1 MNWADDL
8 KPGSTCI
15 RQNPQWIPGDSKHG
29 YNPPEREPL
38 MKQPGYRLSVS
49 IGLMA
54 LLAGFLLNRE
64 ASAQSLSMSD
74 LPGHERVQEAVQA
87 IGKIRPV
94 PVNEIHWAIGAGKL
108 FFSSE
113 GERRQVILATGEI
126 SPAADEPVRAKDDGP
141 RSSGRRE
148 GGAGRAQQREWI
160 ASSDGKWKAEY
171 RDFNVVLHSLDGD
184 GKTVGEPVPITTTG
198 TEKHR
203 FGTACW
209 VYGEELYQ
217 QDAMWFSPDSS
228 KLAFYEIDESHMKTY
243 FLTTRNTA
251 TYTSLHTEQYPTA
264 GQDNPHVRLHIRD
277 IASGKTIAL
286 SVDGPPDQYIYGI
299 RFSADS
305 SELIF
310 HRTNRWQNVMD
321 LMAANVSSGAIRTIV
336 SETQETWQNNSPN
349 MQFLADNQRFVWETE
364 KTGWKQFELRH
375 LDGRL
380 LATLTPAA
388 EYPVHQVVKI
398 DEANGWFYYSAFSDE
413 NRLNL
418 QLHRSRLDGTNQG
431 VEPGQRLTPGS
442 FHFSAFDISA
452 DNSYFTAS
460 RETFCDP
467 PATVLFST
475 EGKQVA
481 TLAEASKSMFEE
493 NGVTPGEL
501 FSFTARDGKTT
512 IYGRLQFPRN
522 FDPSRKYPLL
532 IDVYGG
538 PSSSGVNNRFIAG
551 NPWCEFG
558 FIIAKIGNRGTQN
571 MGKAFESAT
580 YLNLGITD
588 LDDQADGVHHLATRP
603 YVDGSRVGIYGHSY
617 GGYMS
622 ALALLRYPDVFHVGV
637 AGAPVTDWKN
647 YDTIYTERYM
657 RTPQENGQG
666 YKAGSCVELAANL
679 KGRLFLLHGLVD
691 DNVHPS
697 NTWQLADALHKAGKR
712 FDMMIYP
719 NSAHGFGYEE
729 LKWEYL
735 IRHLK
740 P

>member
-1 MNWADDL
+1 
-8 KPGSTCI
+8 
-15 RQNPQWIPGDSKHG
+15 
-29 YNPPEREPL
+29 
-38 MKQPGYRLSVS
+38 MKQFRFRLSVF
-49 IGLMA
+49 LTLLV
-54 LLAGFLLNRE
+54 LLAGFCSHRE
-64 ASAQSLSMSD
+64 IRAQSLSMSD
-74 LPGHERVQEAVQA
+74 LPGHERVQEAMQA
-87 IGKIRPV
+87 IAKIRPAG
-94 PVNEIHWAIGAGKL
+94 VNDLHWATDADKL
-108 FFSSE
+108 FFSSG
-113 GERRQVILATGEI
+113 GERRQVNLQTGEVSAAENEPERKKVE
-126 SPAADEPVRAKDDGP
+126 SPGP
-141 RSSGRRE
+141 AGRRE
-148 GGAGRAQQREWI
+148 GGAGRARQREWI
-160 ASSDGKWKAEY
+160 ASPDGKWKAEY
-171 RDFNVVLHSLDGD
+171 RDFNLLLHSLDGD
-184 GKTVGEPVPITTTG
+184 GKTIGEPVPVTKTG
-198 TEKHR
+198 SEKHR

-217 QDAMWFSPDSS
+217 QDAMWFSPDST

-243 FLTTRNTA
+243 YLTTRNTA
-251 TYTSLHTEQYPTA
+251 GYTSLHTEQYPIA
-264 GQDNPHVRLHIRD
+264 GEDNPHVRLHVYD
-277 IASGKTIAL
+277 IASGRPLVLNI
-286 SVDGPPDQYIYGI
+286 DGPPDQYIYGI

-336 SETQETWQNNSPN
+336 TETQETWQDNSPH
-349 MQFLADNQRFVWETE
+349 MQFLSDNQRFVWETE

-380 LATLTPAA
+380 LATLTPPA

-398 DEANGWFYYSAFSDE
+398 DEENGWFYYSAFSDE

-418 QLHRSRLDGTNQG
+418 QLHRTRLDGSNDG
-431 VEPGQRLTPGS
+431 GSPGERLTSGS
-442 FHFSAFDISA
+442 FHYSAFDISA
-452 DNSYFTAS
+452 DNKYFTAS
-460 RETFCDP
+460 RETISDP
-467 PATVLFST
+467 PATVLFT
-475 EGKQVA
+475 TGGKQVA
-481 TLAEASKSMFEE
+481 TLAGADKSILEE
-493 NGVTPGEL
+493 NGVVPGEL
-501 FSFTARDGKTT
+501 FSFTARDGKST

-522 FDPSRKYPLL
+522 FDPAKKYPLL

-538 PSSSGVNNRFIAG
+538 PSSTGVNNRFSPGIA
-551 NPWCEFG
+551 WCDFG

-571 MGKAFESAT
+571 LGKAFESAT
-580 YLNLGITD
+580 YMNLGIAD
-588 LDDQADGVHHLATRP
+588 LDDQADGVRFLSTRP
-603 YVDGSRVGIYGHSY
+603 YVDASRVGIFGHSY

-657 RTPQENGQG
+657 RTPQENPQG
-666 YKAGSCVELAANL
+666 YKAGSCVELAGNL
-679 KGRLFLLHGLVD
+679 QGRLFLLHGLVD

-719 NSAHGFGYEE
+719 NNAHGFGYEE